1 MYEVWL
7 MNEKRFFD
15 NYDFS
20 KYEKPSVAADMV
32 VFTVS
37 DISADSPK
45 KSIVKKM
52 KIMLIKRGD
61 HPYKGLW
68 ALPGGFLNMNETI
81 EECAE
86 RELREETGLSRF
98 YLRQFR
104 TYSQIDRDP
113 RGRIISC
120 AYIALI
126 NNSEDIVRSDTDA
139 ADARWFDLTVTET
152 EHGFLAQINDND
164 NTFIGFEVYESN
176 DRQEPVNIYGKLA
189 FDHITIISDAIRYI
203 RSGFNTSEHIF
214 SLLPEKFSI
223 PQMQSVYA
231 LIMGKSVS
239 KEVIHRLYDKKIT
252 KTAFVD
258 GGQHKRAV
266 LYQKNNNL

>member
-1 MYEVWL
+1 
-7 MNEKRFFD
+7 MNEKSFLD

-32 VFTVS
+32 VFTVR

-45 KSIVKKM
+45 KSIIKKL

-86 RELREETGLSRF
+86 RELKEETGLNRF

-104 TYSQIDRDP
+104 TYSQVDRDP

-120 AYIALI
+120 AYISLI
-126 NNSEDIVRSDTDA
+126 NNSEDIVRSSTDA
-139 ADARWFDLTVTET
+139 ADARWFDVIVTET
-152 EHGFLAQINDND
+152 EYGFSTQVKDNED
-164 NTFIGFEVYESN
+164 LFIGFDVYEN
-176 DRQEPVNIYGKLA
+176 DEFSEPVNVYGNLA
-189 FDHITIISDAIRYI
+189 FDHIKIISDALRYI
-203 RSGFNTSEHIF
+203 RSGFNTSAHIF

-231 LIMGKSVS
+231 LVMGKNVS

-252 KTAFVD
+252 KTSFVD

-266 LYQKNNNL
+266 LYQKII